1 MKLCIDV
8 QIHFS
13 LIYNQSVN
21 FHVIEFHLQQ
31 SQSETRWGFFV
42 ISGRANSITAVS
54 FKKCTKRH
62 WAAAAVVLIF
72 TSWVNIL
79 SFHFWMLWKSRPMS
93 FTWSD
98 KHVHSNLSETFLLFL
113 YFSSFFC
120 PFAFLLSVWTLHPMA
135 ALLTLSQLYLPTW
148 LAQRLIHTLVHLPCI
163 QTHTRT
169 YEHVAEI
176 CFFVTFIDGRQTVR
190 DAKVI

>member
-113 YFSSFFC
+113 YFSSVFC
-120 PFAFLLSVWTLHPMA
+120 PFAFLLTLCLNSSPHGCTSDSVS
-135 ALLTLSQLYLPTW
+135 ALLAYLACTKT
-148 LAQRLIHTLVHLPCI
+148 HS
-163 QTHTRT
+163 HTRT
-169 YEHVAEI
+169 PALYSNTHPHIWA
-176 CFFVTFIDGRQTVR
+176 CSRNLLLCYFYWW
-190 DAKVI
+190 